1 MLKICFYSFMSIN
14 FIKATKFELFLAK
27 INHLARKYV
36 DFKVNL

>member
-1 MLKICFYSFMSIN
+1 MSIN

-36 DFKVNL
+36 DFNVNL